1 MSWVAVYRHDNL
13 NKHLKLDV
21 RIKDARRRCGM
32 VDDTR
37 LYEIRIPVL
46 VMRRRID
53 MGIILYL
60 QYLHFLQIN

>member
-1 MSWVAVYRHDNL
+1 MSWVAVYRHHNL
-13 NKHLKLDV
+13 NRHLKLDV

-32 VDDTR
+32 VDGIW
-37 LYEIRIPVL
+37 LYEIRIP

-60 QYLHFLQIN
+60 QYLHLLQIN